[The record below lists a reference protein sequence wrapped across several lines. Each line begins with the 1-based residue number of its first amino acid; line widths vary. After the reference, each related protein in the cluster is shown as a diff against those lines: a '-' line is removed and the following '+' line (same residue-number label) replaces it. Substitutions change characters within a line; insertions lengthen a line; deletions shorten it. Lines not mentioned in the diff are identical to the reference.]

1 MPAFSQAFPIW
12 SENSA
17 GILQY
22 ITWTALAA
30 EGHGASLQVCML
42 VCRGFLAWILAEF
55 VQHYAQYSAE
65 TQAAIT
71 ELVDVSPNWK
81 VSTLLLFQQVS
92 TSDRLFW

>member
-1 MPAFSQAFPIW
+1 M
-12 SENSA
+12 
-17 GILQY
+17 
-22 ITWTALAA
+22 LACRY
-30 EGHGASLQVCML
+30 VCSSVVDFWL
-42 VCRGFLAWILAEF
+42 GYLLSF

-92 TSDRLFW
+92 TSDRLSW